1 MRGRDLYQRDCAG
14 CHEPQSTAITTR
26 GIKTMGA
33 TKLGDGRLAIEIFA
47 NVTQA
52 AMTSSSL

>member
-1 MRGRDLYQRDCAG
+1 
-14 CHEPQSTAITTR
+14 
-26 GIKTMGA
+26 MGA